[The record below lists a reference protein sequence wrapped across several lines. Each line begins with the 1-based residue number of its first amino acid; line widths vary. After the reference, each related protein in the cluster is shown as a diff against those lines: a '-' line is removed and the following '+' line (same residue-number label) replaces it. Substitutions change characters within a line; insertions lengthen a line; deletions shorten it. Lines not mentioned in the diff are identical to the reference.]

1 MIPGRPKLPAEIT
14 IYCEINKIM
23 TKLQN
28 LNLMTPF
35 LTHTHTHTHTYKHT
49 HTHTHTHTQK
59 DNELGTHSSFSQL
72 GNFGDFANIV
82 WNTCI

>member
-35 LTHTHTHTHTYKHT
+35 LTHTHTHTHTHT
-49 HTHTHTHTQK
+49 EK